1 MTTDT
6 TDRPGFD
13 TLGLSDPVLKAVQ
26 KIGYDTPSPI
36 QAATIPH
43 VLAGRDLIG
52 QAQTGTGKTAAF
64 ALPILSNL
72 DLADTRPQ
80 ALVLAPTRELAIQVA
95 EAFQNYA
102 ANLKGFHV
110 LPIYGGQPYEGQLR
124 RLARGV
130 HVIVGTPGRVMDHLK
145 RKTLDLTAL
154 KTLVLDEADEMLRMG
169 FIEDVEWIM
178 EQTPPQRQ
186 VALFSATMPDAVAR
200 IASRHLDNPAV
211 VELQATSSVTENIRQ
226 RYLPLHW
233 MQKVDALTRVLEATD
248 YDATIVFVRTRKDT
262 AELTTKLEARGY
274 ASAPLSGDIPQQQR
288 ERTINRFKKGE
299 IDVVVAT
306 DVAARGLDVDRIGH
320 VINYDM
326 PGDLEAYVHRVG
338 RTGRAGR
345 EGAATL
351 FVTPREQRWLQSI
364 ERSTGQ
370 PIEKMSMPSA
380 VDINEARLARFKQRI
395 TDTLGSDDLK
405 LAQQTLADYCEENSA
420 EPMDVAVAL
429 ARIVLGES
437 PLLDEREQPA
447 WTPRNDAP
455 QRNARPKASDDAL
468 MAYRIEVGRTHNV
481 RAGNIVGAIANE
493 AGIDSANIGRIV
505 IERDHS
511 FVSLPRDLPA
521 AKIAHLRNVWV
532 AGRQL
537 HLAPVQQQ
545 GNHRGRPTGAPP
557 HQRSHSKPPY
567 PKPGKPKP
575 KFKPKYDPNA
585 SASAKPA
592 YPNKPGGKPGPK
604 KPWAP
609 RPDAA
614 PAEPASS
621 DASPKPKK
629 HKKKLTAKDAAHAA
643 PGSKPKP
650 KKPKKPK
657 VKGESKSKPRPKP
670 KAKNK
675 HKAKKPIKT
684 STRFKPK

>member
-1 MTTDT
+1 MTTPP

-13 TLGLSDPVLKAVQ
+13 TLCLSDPVLKAVQ

-36 QAATIPH
+36 QAATIPY
-43 VLAGRDLIG
+43 VLEGRDMIG

-72 DLADTRPQ
+72 DLKDTRPQ

-145 RKTLDLTAL
+145 RKTLDLGAL

-178 EQTPPQRQ
+178 EQTPSSRQ

-200 IASRHLDNPAV
+200 IASRHLDDPAV

-226 RYLPLHW
+226 RYLPLQW
-233 MQKVDALTRVLEATD
+233 QQKVDALTRVLEATD

-274 ASAPLSGDIPQQQR
+274 ASAPLSGDIPQAQR

-320 VINYDM
+320 VINFDM

-364 ERSTGQ
+364 ERATGQ
-370 PIEKMSMPSA
+370 KIEKMSLPSA
-380 VDINEARLARFKQRI
+380 ADINEARIARFKQRI
-395 TDTLGSDDLK
+395 TDTIGSDDLE
-405 LAQQTLADYCEENSA
+405 LATQTLTDYCEEHA
-420 EPMDVAVAL
+420 AKPLDVAVAL

-447 WTPRNDAP
+447 WSPKPD
-455 QRNARPKASDDAL
+455 ARPLRVKASDDAL
-468 MAYRIEVGRTHNV
+468 RPYRIEVGRTHNV

-493 AGIDSANIGRIV
+493 ANIDSANIGRII
-505 IERDHS
+505 IEHDFAIVH
-511 FVSLPRDLPA
+511 LPSDLPA
-521 AKIAHLRNVWV
+521 EKIAHLRNVWV

-537 HLAPVQQQ
+537 HLAPAGPQQ
-545 GNHRGRPTGAPP
+545 NHRGRPTGHPP
-557 HQRSHSKPPY
+557 HQRGSAPRAGVKPKY
-567 PKPGKPKP
+567 AKPGKH
-575 KFKPKYDPNA
+575 KPKY
-585 SASAKPA
+585 KP
-592 YPNKPGGKPGPK
+592 KPTNNH
-604 KPWAP
+604 
-609 RPDAA
+609 AA
-614 PAEPASS
+614 PAEPAS
-621 DASPKPKK
+621 AGVSPKPKPK
-629 HKKKLTAKDAAHAA
+629 TKSNKSAANKPIKGKGKTKGKQAGKK
-643 PGSKPKP
+643 G
-650 KKPKKPK
+650 
-657 VKGESKSKPRPKP
+657 VSKSKPRPKP
-670 KAKNK
+670 KS
-675 HKAKKPIKT
+675 KAKKPIKT
-684 STRFKPK
+684 SDRFKPK

>member
-1 MTTDT
+1 MTTPT
-6 TDRPGFD
+6 TDDRPGFE
-13 TLGLSDPVLKAVQ
+13 TLGLSDPVLKAIQ

-43 VLAGRDLIG
+43 VLSGRDLIG

-64 ALPILSNL
+64 ALPILTNL
-72 DLADTRPQ
+72 DLHVAKPQ
-80 ALVLAPTRELAIQVA
+80 ALILAPTRELAIQVA
-95 EAFQNYA
+95 EACQSYA

-145 RKTLDLTAL
+145 RGTLDLSAL

-178 EQTPPQRQ
+178 EQTPSSRQ

-200 IASRHLDNPAV
+200 IAARHLDDPAV
-211 VELQATSSVTENIRQ
+211 VELQATSSVTDNVRQ

-233 MQKVDALTRVLEATD
+233 TQKVDALTRVLEATD

-274 ASAPLSGDIPQQQR
+274 AAAPLSGDIAQQQR
-288 ERTINRFKKGE
+288 ERTINRFKNGE

-320 VINYDM
+320 VINFDM

-351 FVTPREQRWLQSI
+351 FVTPREQRWLHSI
-364 ERSTGQ
+364 ERATGQ
-370 PIEKMSMPSA
+370 SIEKMSMPSA
-380 VDINEARLARFKQRI
+380 IDINQARIARFKQRI
-395 TDTLGSDDLK
+395 TDTLGGDDLQ
-405 LAQQTLADYCEENSA
+405 LAQETLTDYCEEHA
-420 EPMDVAVAL
+420 AKPLDVAVAL

-437 PLLDEREQPA
+437 PLLDEREQPT
-447 WTPRNDAP
+447 WSPKPDNRP
-455 QRNARPKASDDAL
+455 ARVKASDDTL
-468 MAYRIEVGRTHNV
+468 RPYRIEVGRTHNV

-493 AGIDSANIGRIV
+493 ANIDSAQIGRII
-505 IERDHS
+505 IERD
-511 FVSLPRDLPA
+511 FAIVYLPHDLPA

-537 HLAPVQQQ
+537 HLAPATPQ

-575 KFKPKYDPNA
+575 KFKPKPGN
-585 SASAKPA
+585 KPA
-592 YPNKPGGKPGPK
+592 YTK
-604 KPWAP
+604 KPWTP
-609 RPDAA
+609 RHTDA
-614 PAEPASS
+614 PAEPAS
-621 DASPKPKK
+621 AG
-629 HKKKLTAKDAAHAA
+629 
-643 PGSKPKP
+643 GSPKP

-657 VKGESKSKPRPKP
+657 TKHNAKDTAAAPGSKPKKPKKSKEKGVSKSKPRPKP
-670 KAKNK
+670 KAKNA
-675 HKAKKPIKT
+675 HKAKGKKPHKP

>member
-1 MTTDT
+1 MTTPT
-6 TDRPGFD
+6 TDDRPGFD
-13 TLGLSDPVLKAVQ
+13 TLGLSDPVLQAVQ

-43 VLAGRDLIG
+43 VLSGRDLIG

-72 DLADTRPQ
+72 DLRNTRAQ
-80 ALVLAPTRELAIQVA
+80 ALILAPTRELAIQVA
-95 EAFQNYA
+95 EACQNYA

-145 RKTLDLTAL
+145 RGTLDLSAL

-178 EQTPPQRQ
+178 EQTPSSRQ

-200 IASRHLDNPAV
+200 IASRHLDDPAV
-211 VELQATSSVTENIRQ
+211 VELQATSSVTDNVRQ

-233 MQKVDALTRVLEATD
+233 TQKVDALTRVLEATD

-274 ASAPLSGDIPQQQR
+274 AAAPLSGDIAQAQR

-320 VINYDM
+320 VINFDM

-351 FVTPREQRWLQSI
+351 FVTPREQRWLHSI

-370 PIEKMSMPSA
+370 SIEKMSLPSA
-380 VDINEARLARFKQRI
+380 VDINEARIARFKQRI
-395 TDTLGSDDLK
+395 TDTIDSDDLK
-405 LAQQTLADYCEENSA
+405 LAKQTLADYCEEHGS
-420 EPMDVAVAL
+420 EPMDAAVAL

-437 PLLDEREQPA
+437 PLLDEREQQT
-447 WTPRNDAP
+447 WTPRNDT
-455 QRNARPKASDDAL
+455 QRSTRPKTSDDHL
-468 MAYRIEVGRTHNV
+468 TPFRIEVGRTHNV

-493 AGIDSANIGRIV
+493 AKIDSSQIGRIL
-505 IERDHS
+505 IERDHAI
-511 FVSLPRDLPA
+511 VHLPRDLPA

-537 HLAPVQQQ
+537 HLTPVGQQ

-557 HQRSHSKPPY
+557 HQRPSNKPAY
-567 PKPGKPKP
+567 PKPGKPKA
-575 KFKPKYDPNA
+575 KFKPKPGN
-585 SASAKPA
+585 KPA
-592 YPNKPGGKPGPK
+592 YTK

-609 RPDAA
+609 RPNDAA
-614 PAEPASS
+614 PTEPASAS
-621 DASPKPKK
+621 DSPKAKKHKPKPKP
-629 HKKKLTAKDAAHAA
+629 KLTAQDAAQAA

-650 KKPKKPK
+650 KKNKKNKPPKG
-657 VKGESKSKPRPKP
+657 KGVSKSKPRPKP
-670 KAKNK
+670 KAKNAG
-675 HKAKKPIKT
+675 KAKGKKPKKPIKT
-684 STRFKPK
+684 SDRFKPK